1 MEKSSSVAYKDF
13 LKVFEQLSYKNSYS
27 DTFSN
32 FLDFSIYM
40 LTPIKGKED
49 HEIMQRLENT
59 YKEKKE
65 ADQMARLFLDFTIA
79 ADNDGEGFHDV
90 LGDLFMDLVSHGRN
104 GQFFT
109 PQPVCDM
116 MAQLNYGNDLKEG
129 MAVCDPACGSGRT
142 LLAMAKLERNLK
154 FYGADNDSTCSKMA
168 VLNMMLNTM
177 QGEIAWM
184 NSLTMEHY
192 KSWHIKR
199 VLVDTHYLPV
209 LVMTGKNET
218 GFIVRKSKVEGE
230 PVTIEPKAPA
240 KEILMISEKPEQL
253 KLFA

>member
-1 MEKSSSVAYKDF
+1 VEKSSAVAYKDF
-13 LKVFEQLSYKNSYS
+13 LRVFEQLSYKHSYS

-32 FLDFSIYM
+32 FLDFSLYM
-40 LTPIKGKED
+40 LSPVKTKED
-49 HEIMQRLENT
+49 QEVMQRLENT
-59 YKEKKE
+59 YREKKE
-65 ADQMARLFLDFTIA
+65 AEQMAQLFLDFTIA
-79 ADNDGEGFHDV
+79 ADNDGEGFSDV

-116 MAQLNYGNDLKEG
+116 MAQMNYSSEIKEG
-129 MAVCDPACGSGRT
+129 MTVCDPACGSGRT
-142 LLAMAKLERNLK
+142 LLSMGKLNRNLK
-154 FYGADNDSTCSKMA
+154 FYGADNDITCCKMA

-199 VLVDTHYLPV
+199 MLMGTHYLPV
-209 LVMTGKNET
+209 LVMSGKNET
-218 GFIVRKSKVEGE
+218 GFVIRKATEQEPVKVE
-230 PVTIEPKAPA
+230 VKQVA
-240 KEILMISEKPEQL
+240 KEVVMVSDKPEQL